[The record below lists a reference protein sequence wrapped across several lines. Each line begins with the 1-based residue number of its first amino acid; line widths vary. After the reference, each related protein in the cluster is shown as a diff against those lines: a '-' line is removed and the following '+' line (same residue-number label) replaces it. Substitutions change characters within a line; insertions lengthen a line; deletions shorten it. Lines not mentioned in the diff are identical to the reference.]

1 MTRPR
6 PMLIASLVLV
16 AVALSVA
23 CGASSALA
31 EAGAW
36 WRLSSRD
43 APSNL
48 MPGGKASIIL
58 TASNVGDGGVNATK
72 TPVTITDE
80 LPAGLEAI
88 AIRGA
93 PAFELIEEGHQMTCE
108 LASISC
114 TSQPESLPPFQ
125 ALDVTIEVA
134 VKPSA
139 SGGEDNKA
147 NVHGG
152 EQQDAPGVPV
162 ADTSINEPI
171 VIGGQPTPFG
181 VEEDGYQL
189 SPEEEGGAPDTRA
202 GSHPFQ
208 LTTTLNL
215 NQTVETVPGLGQVP
229 AAPALP
235 KNLAFNLP
243 PGLLGNPHAV
253 PACPEVQFLAIT
265 NGDTNECPPQSAI
278 GVVVATINEAAQF
291 HYVTRT
297 VPLWNVEPA
306 YGEPARLGF
315 EVLKVPVLLDTAVRT
330 GGDYGVTVSLDDAP
344 QAAQILSSEVT
355 IWGVPADQHHDS
367 ARGWACILEGVYD
380 SGTVP
385 CESAPAQ
392 PPEAFLTLPTSCAG
406 PLSSTVEGQSWPI
419 EAIAGEP
426 GESLP
431 LAGNSTSYT
440 LPARLQD
447 CEQLPFSA
455 TLAVQP
461 EQQANESHARESTS
475 TASTPTGLHVDVKVP
490 QQGTVQPEAL
500 SEADIKS
507 TTVTLPEG
515 VLVNPSAAN
524 GLQACTEAQI
534 GYLRPGPSADPLAP
548 GTPEPAQFTSEKA
561 ACPNGSKVGTVRIK
575 TPLLSEELAGAVY
588 LATPAPQGEAGQN
601 PFNTLIALY
610 ILAENQTL
618 GLRVKLA
625 GEGQLNPTTGQLTT
639 TFQNTPQ
646 VPFEELNIELFG
658 GPRASLSTPARCAS
672 YSTQA
677 TFTPWSG
684 TGPLNTLSPPE
695 EFAIT
700 TGPDGSPC
708 PSDPLPFAPSFSAA
722 STNTQAG
729 AYTPFTLQIANPD
742 GDQALSALTMHLP
755 AGVAALLSQV
765 TPCPEPQAAQ
775 NQCGPQSLIG
785 HSTASSGLG
794 PDPVQLPGT
803 VYLTGLYEGAPFGL
817 SVVTPAVAGPFNL
830 GDITV
835 RSRINVDPH
844 TAQVTITSDPFPTF
858 IKGVPAQLKQI
869 NVTVDRPNF
878 EYNPTSCNP
887 MTIAGTL
894 TGIEGATS
902 NVSSPFQVAN
912 CASLP
917 FKPAVTA
924 STQGKTSKAD
934 GASLRL
940 KFTSHTGEAHV
951 AKTILTIP
959 AVLPARLS
967 TIQKACL
974 ASVFEAN
981 PAGCP
986 EGSDIGSAVVHTPV
1000 LKSPL
1005 TGPIYL
1011 VSHGNAAWPD
1021 AELVLQGEGI
1031 TLILDGQTAIKKGI
1045 TTSSFLS
1052 VPDAPFETVEATLP
1066 EGPHSAL
1073 TTNLPAKDKYNLCG
1087 QNLTIPTILAGQ
1099 NAAVLTQN
1107 ARVSVQGCHAVRAI
1121 KTRKRTRAQKLTQ
1134 ALRACREQHK
1144 RVPAKR
1150 SACERGVR
1158 KRYTTRKPVTSA
1170 RGSAYGPRAS

>member
-1 MTRPR
+1 MSRPR
-6 PMLIASLVLV
+6 LMLMTSVVLAVGLSLG
-16 AVALSVA
+16 

-31 EAGAW
+31 EGAW
-36 WRLSSRD
+36 WRLSLRD

-48 MPGGKASIIL
+48 VPGGEASIIL

-72 TPVTITDE
+72 TPVTITDD
-80 LPAGLEAI
+80 LPAGLEAT

-93 PAFELIEEGHQMTCE
+93 PAFELVEEGHQMICE
-108 LASISC
+108 LASVSC
-114 TSQPESLPPFQ
+114 TSQAESLPPFQ

-134 VKPSA
+134 VKPGA
-139 SGGEDNKA
+139 SGGEENKA

-162 ADTSINEPI
+162 ADTSISEPI
-171 VIGGQPTPFG
+171 VISGQPTPFG

-189 SPEEEGGAPDTRA
+189 SPEEEGGASDTRA

-243 PGLLGNPHAV
+243 PGLLGNPRAV

-306 YGEPARLGF
+306 HGEPARLGF
-315 EVLKVPVLLDTAVRT
+315 EVLKVPVLLDTTVRT

-385 CESAPAQ
+385 CEGSPAQ
-392 PPEAFLTLPTSCAG
+392 PPEAFLTLPSSCAG
-406 PLSSTVEGQSWPI
+406 PLSSTVEGESWPI
-419 EAIAGEP
+419 QAVAGEP
-426 GESLP
+426 GQTLP
-431 LAGNSTSYT
+431 LEGNSTTYT
-440 LPARLQD
+440 LPSRLED

-461 EQQANESHARESTS
+461 EQQANESHPRESTS

-500 SEADIKS
+500 GEADIKS

-515 VLVNPSAAN
+515 VLANPSAAN
-524 GLQACTEAQI
+524 GLQACSQAQI
-534 GYLRPGPSADPLAP
+534 GYLGPGQSADPLAP
-548 GTPEPAQFTSEKA
+548 GTPEPPHFSNEKA
-561 ACPNGSKVGTVRIK
+561 TCPDGSKVGTVHIK
-575 TPLLSEELAGAVY
+575 TPLLSEELNGAVY
-588 LATPAPQGEAGQN
+588 LATPAPQGEPGQN

-610 ILAENQTL
+610 IVAENETL

-672 YSTQA
+672 YSTEA
-677 TFTPWSG
+677 SFTPWSG

-700 TGPDGSPC
+700 TGPGGSPC
-708 PSDPLPFAPSFSAA
+708 PAGALPFAPTFSAA
-722 STNTQAG
+722 STSVQAG
-729 AYTPFTLQIANPD
+729 AFTPFNLQIDNPD
-742 GDQALSALTMHLP
+742 GDQPLASLTVHLP
-755 AGVAALLSQV
+755 AGVAAMLSQV
-765 TPCPEPQAAQ
+765 TPCPEMQAAR
-775 NQCGPQSLIG
+775 NQCGPESLVG

-794 PDPVQLPGT
+794 PDAVQLPGS
-803 VYLTGLYEGAPFGL
+803 VYLTGPYEGAPFGL
-817 SVVTPAVAGPFNL
+817 SVVTPAVAGPFDL

-887 MTIAGTL
+887 MRIEATL
-894 TGIEGATS
+894 TGTEGTTS
-902 NVSSPFQVAN
+902 TVSSPFQVAN

-917 FKPAVTA
+917 FKPTVNA

-934 GASLRL
+934 GASLKL
-940 KFTSHTGEAHV
+940 TFKSKTGEAHV
-951 AKTILTIP
+951 AKTVLTIP
-959 AVLPARLS
+959 AVLPARLT
-967 TIQKACL
+967 TIQKACI
-974 ASVFEAN
+974 AGVFEAN
-981 PAGCP
+981 PASCP
-986 EGSDIGSAVVHTPV
+986 EGSDIGTAIVHTPV

-1031 TLILDGQTAIKKGI
+1031 TVILDGQTAIKKGV
-1045 TTSSFLS
+1045 TTSSFQS

-1073 TTNLPAKDKYNLCG
+1073 TTNLPLKDHYNLCAQQLMIPTQLTG
-1087 QNLTIPTILAGQ
+1087 QNGASL
-1099 NAAVLTQN
+1099 NENV
-1107 ARVSVQGCHAVRAI
+1107 RVSVQGCRAVKAS
-1121 KTRKRTRAQKLTQ
+1121 KRTKKLTAAQ
-1134 ALRACREQHK
+1134 RLKRELAACRTQHEHA
-1144 RVPAKR
+1144 PAKR
-1150 SACERGVR
+1150 ITCEHHAHKSFRQR
-1158 KRYTTRKPVTSA
+1158 AEA
-1170 RGSAYGPRAS
+1170 RRS

>member
-1 MTRPR
+1 MSRPR
-6 PMLIASLVLV
+6 PMLMTSLVL
-16 AVALSVA
+16 AVGLSLG
-23 CGASSALA
+23 CGASSAFA

-80 LPAGLEAI
+80 LPTGLEAI

-93 PAFELIEEGHQMTCE
+93 PAFELIEEGHQMICA

-134 VKPSA
+134 VKPGA
-139 SGGEDNKA
+139 SGGEENKVS
-147 NVHGG
+147 VHGG
-152 EQQDAPGVPV
+152 EQRDAPGVPV
-162 ADTSINEPI
+162 ADASISEPI
-171 VIGGQPTPFG
+171 LISGQPTPFG

-189 SPEEEGGAPDTRA
+189 SPEEEGGGSDTRA

-243 PGLLGNPHAV
+243 PGLLGDPRAV

-330 GGDYGVTVSLDDAP
+330 GGDYGVTVSLEDAP

-355 IWGVPADQHHDS
+355 IWGVPADEHHNS

-385 CESAPAQ
+385 CEASPTQ
-392 PPEAFLTLPTSCAG
+392 PPEAFLTLPSSCAG

-419 EAIAGEP
+419 ETNADEP
-426 GESLP
+426 GQSLT
-431 LAGNSTSYT
+431 LEGNSTTYT
-440 LPARLQD
+440 LPDQLKG

-455 TLAVQP
+455 TLAVGP
-461 EQQANESHARESTS
+461 EQQANESHARESTN

-500 SEADIKS
+500 GEADIKS

-515 VLVNPSAAN
+515 VLANPSAAN
-524 GLQACTEAQI
+524 GLQACSQGQI
-534 GYLRPGPSADPLAP
+534 GYLGPGQSADPLAP
-548 GTPEPAQFTSEKA
+548 ATPEPPQFSNAKA
-561 ACPNGSKVGTVRIK
+561 ACPSGSKVGSVHIK
-575 TPLLSEELAGAVY
+575 TPLLSEELSGAVY
-588 LATPAPQGEAGQN
+588 LATPAPQGEPGQN
-601 PFNTLIALY
+601 PFNSLIALY
-610 ILAENQTL
+610 IVAENQTL

-658 GPRASLSTPARCAS
+658 GPRASLSTPPRCAS
-672 YSTQA
+672 YSTEA

-684 TGPLNTLSPPE
+684 TGPINTLSRPE

-700 TGPDGSPC
+700 TGPGGSPC
-708 PSDPLPFAPSFSAA
+708 PAGALPFAPTFSAA
-722 STNTQAG
+722 STSVQAG
-729 AYTPFTLQIANPD
+729 AFTPFNLQIDNPD
-742 GDQALSALTMHLP
+742 GDQPLAALTMHLP
-755 AGVAALLSQV
+755 AGVAAMLSQV
-765 TPCPEPQAAQ
+765 TPCPGPQAAR
-775 NQCGPQSLIG
+775 NQCGPESLVG

-794 PDPVQLPGT
+794 PDPVQLPGS
-803 VYLTGLYEGAPFGL
+803 VYLTGPYEGAPFGL

-830 GDITV
+830 GDVTV
-835 RSRINVDPH
+835 RSRINVDPR

-878 EYNPTSCNP
+878 EYNPTNCNP
-887 MTIAGTL
+887 MRIEGTL
-894 TGIEGATS
+894 TGAAGAAS
-902 NVSSPFQVAN
+902 NISSPFQVAN
-912 CASLP
+912 CSSLP
-917 FKPAVTA
+917 FKPTVKA

-934 GASLRL
+934 GASLNL
-940 KFTSHTGEAHV
+940 TFKSKTGEADV

-959 AVLPARLS
+959 AVLPARLT
-967 TIQKACL
+967 TIQKACI
-974 ASVFEAN
+974 ATTFEAN
-981 PAGCP
+981 PAACP
-986 EGSDIGSAVVHTPV
+986 EGSNIGTAVVHTPV
-1000 LKSPL
+1000 LKNPL

-1031 TLILDGQTAIKKGI
+1031 TIILDGQTAIKKGV

-1073 TTNLPAKDKYNLCG
+1073 TTNVPLKDHYSLCG
-1087 QNLTIPTILAGQ
+1087 QTLTIPTALTGQ
-1099 NAAVLTQN
+1099 NRTNINETVKVAVQSCNAAK
-1107 ARVSVQGCHAVRAI
+1107 AS
-1121 KTRKRTRAQKLTQ
+1121 KTKSLTRAQKL
-1134 ALRACREQHK
+1134 ALALKACHK
-1144 RVPAKR
+1144 RQKRYPAKR
-1150 SACERGVR
+1150 STCERR
-1158 KRYTTRKPVTSA
+1158 ARARYAPESKRAK
-1170 RGSAYGPRAS
+1170 RGAHET

>member
-1 MTRPR
+1 MSRPR
-6 PMLIASLVLV
+6 PMLMTSLVL
-16 AVALSVA
+16 AVGLSLG
-23 CGASSALA
+23 CGASSAFA

-80 LPAGLEAI
+80 LPTGLEAI

-93 PAFELIEEGHQMTCE
+93 PAFELIEEGHQMICE
-108 LASISC
+108 VASISC

-134 VKPSA
+134 VKPGA
-139 SGGEDNKA
+139 SGGEENKA
-147 NVHGG
+147 NVRGG
-152 EQQDAPGVPV
+152 EQQDAPGLPV
-162 ADTSINEPI
+162 ANGSISEPI
-171 VIGGQPTPFG
+171 LVSAQPTPFG

-243 PGLLGNPHAV
+243 PGLLGNPRAV

-380 SGTVP
+380 SSTVP
-385 CESAPAQ
+385 CESPSTG

-406 PLSSTVEGQSWPI
+406 PLSSIVEGQSWPI

-426 GESLP
+426 GQSLP
-431 LAGNSTSYT
+431 LEGSSTTYT
-440 LPARLQD
+440 LPDQLQG
-447 CEQLPFSA
+447 CEQLPFGA

-461 EQQANESHARESTS
+461 EQHANESHPRASTS

-490 QQGTVQPEAL
+490 QQVTVQPAAL
-500 SEADIKS
+500 AEADIKS

-515 VLVNPSAAN
+515 VLANPAAAN
-524 GLQACTEAQI
+524 GLQACSPAQI
-534 GYLRPGPSADPLAP
+534 GYLGPGKSADPLAP
-548 GTPEPAQFTSEKA
+548 GTPEPPQFSNEKA
-561 ACPNGSKVGTVRIK
+561 ACPDASKVGTVRIK
-575 TPLLSEELAGAVY
+575 TPLLSEELNGAVY
-588 LATPAPQGEAGQN
+588 LATPAPQGETGQN

-610 ILAENQTL
+610 IVAEDQTL
-618 GLRVKLA
+618 GVRVKLA
-625 GEGQLNPTTGQLTT
+625 GEGQLNPATGQLTT
-639 TFQNTPQ
+639 TFRDTPQ
-646 VPFEELNIELFG
+646 VPFQELNIELFG

-672 YSTQA
+672 YDTQA
-677 TFTPWSG
+677 SFTPWSG
-684 TGPLNTLSPPE
+684 TGPVEILSPAE

-700 TGPDGSPC
+700 SGPRGAPC
-708 PSDPLPFAPSFSAA
+708 PTGALPFAPSFSAA
-722 STNTQAG
+722 STNVQAG
-729 AYTPFTLQIANPD
+729 AYTPFSLQIDNPD
-742 GDQALSALTMHLP
+742 GDQALSALTMRLP
-755 AGVAALLSQV
+755 AGVAALLSKV
-765 TPCPEPQAAQ
+765 TPCPEPRAAE
-775 NQCGPQSLIG
+775 NQCAPESLIG
-785 HSTASSGLG
+785 HSNASSGLG
-794 PDPVQLPGT
+794 PDPVQLPGS
-803 VYLTGLYEGAPFGL
+803 VYLTGPYQGAPFGL
-817 SVVTPAVAGPFNL
+817 SVVTPAIAGPFNL
-830 GDITV
+830 GDVTV

-869 NVTVDRPNF
+869 DVTVDRPNF

-887 MTIAGTL
+887 MH
-894 TGIEGATS
+894 IEGALTGS
-902 NVSSPFQVAN
+902 EGAGANVSSPFQVAN
-912 CASLP
+912 CQNLP
-917 FKPAVTA
+917 FKPGVSAT
-924 STQGKTSKAD
+924 TQGKTSKLD
-934 GASLRL
+934 GASLNL
-940 KFTSHTGEAHV
+940 KFTSGAGQDHV
-951 AKTILTIP
+951 ARTVLTIP
-959 AVLPARLS
+959 AILPARLT

-974 ASVFEAN
+974 SKVFEAN
-981 PAGCP
+981 PAACP
-986 EGSDIGSAVVHTPV
+986 EGSDIGSATVHTPV

-1005 TGPIYL
+1005 AGPIYL

-1031 TLILDGQTAIKKGI
+1031 TVILDGQTAIKNGV
-1045 TTSSFLS
+1045 TTSSFLA

-1073 TTNLPAKDKYNLCG
+1073 TTNLPVKDHYSLCG
-1087 QNLTIPTILAGQ
+1087 QRLTIPTALTGQ
-1099 NAAVLTQN
+1099 DGTAVN
-1107 ARVSVQGCHAVRAI
+1107 ENVKVSVQGCSAVRAS
-1121 KTRKRTRAQKLTQ
+1121 KTKSLTKTQKL
-1134 ALRACREQHK
+1134 ALALKACHK
-1144 RVPAKR
+1144 HYKRSRAKR
-1150 SACERGVR
+1150 STCERRAR
-1158 KRYTTRKPVTSA
+1158 KLYPPESRS
-1170 RGSAYGPRAS
+1170 SQQRAHKT